1 MVNKKAQSSIEL
13 IILVGFLLFIFIV
26 FVGQIQKNIGDKAIE
41 KKNIL
46 IRDIVLNVQKEI
58 ILATESSN
66 GYYREFKIPEKL
78 INEDYEIAIF
88 NNFVYANTT
97 NLKYAIAVDIPN
109 AIGTVNKGINVIR
122 KESGVVY
129 VNQ

>member
-1 MVNKKAQSSIEL
+1 MINKKAQSSIEL

-78 INEDYEIAIF
+78 INENY
-88 NNFVYANTT
+88 
-97 NLKYAIAVDIPN
+97 
-109 AIGTVNKGINVIR
+109 
-122 KESGVVY
+122 
-129 VNQ
+129 